1 MDWEWFKAAA
11 GRGACMW
18 PCQGRGRRSPAEG
31 LDCRATTGGLCS
43 AHAQKKKEENKN
55 VYMYSYSMIEQ
66 LAVFAGWGL
75 V

>member
-31 LDCRATTGGLCS
+31 LNRRREAGGLCRES
-43 AHAQKKKEENKN
+43 ADLKIRVRRFSPVSVGPELLPRRT
-55 VYMYSYSMIEQ
+55 YP
-66 LAVFAGWGL
+66 FF
-75 V
+75 